1 MPTINA
7 NRVGSAIGAGSSTF
21 STARQSNADT
31 VTDNPSTADAN
42 AIQHFFSS
50 GRGGGTHKL
59 RRVFIHFDTSSVS
72 ATPVSATLNIAG
84 SGLSNTTGII
94 VVKSNAMGADGSTAL
109 AASEFFSSIDYSS
122 PLSSEAGVVVGW
134 SSGSNSISLNATAL
148 SLIGSSDNLTVAV
161 VDHDADF
168 QNTAV
173 TSGTVAA
180 GVNFGTTITLGY
192 TAGASGYGHKVSGV
206 AAASIGKVNTV
217 ATASIGKVNTVD

>member
-31 VTDNPSTADAN
+31 VTDNPSSSDAN

-50 GRGGGTHKL
+50 GRGGGTHKF

-72 ATPVSATLNIAG
+72 ATPQDAVINITG
-84 SGLSNTTGII
+84 SSNTSADII

-109 AASEFFSSIDYSS
+109 ATSEFFSSIDYTA
-122 PLSSEAGVVVGW
+122 PLSSEITSW
-134 SSGSNSISLNATAL
+134 STGSNSISLNAAAL
-148 SLIGSSDNLTVAV
+148 SLIGSADNLTVV
-161 VDHDADF
+161 LVEHDSDF

-173 TSGTVAA
+173 TSGTVGA
-180 GVNFGTTITLGY
+180 GINFATTITLVY
-192 TAGASGYGHKVSGV
+192 TAAASGYGHKVSGV
-206 AAASIGKVNTV
+206 AAASISKVNTV

>member
-7 NRVGSAIGAGSSTF
+7 NRLGSAIGAGSGTF

-31 VTDNPSTADAN
+31 VTDNPTSSDSN

-50 GRGGGTHKL
+50 RGGGTHKF

-72 ATPVSATLNIAG
+72 ATPQDAVINIAG
-84 SGLSNTTGII
+84 SGVSNSTGII
-94 VVKSNAMGADGSTAL
+94 AVKSNAMSADGSTAL

-122 PLSSEAGVVVGW
+122 PLSSEVSLW
-134 SSGSNSISLNATAL
+134 SSGSNSISLNSTAL
-148 SLIGSSDNLTVAV
+148 SLIGSSDNLTVV
-161 VDHDADF
+161 IVDHDADF

-180 GVNFGTTITLGY
+180 GVNFSTTITLSY
-192 TAGASGYGHKVSGV
+192 TAAASGYGHKVSGV
-206 AAASIGKVNTV
+206 AAASISKVNTV

>member
-7 NRVGSAIGAGSSTF
+7 NRLGSAIGAGSSTF

-31 VTDNPSTADAN
+31 VTDNPTSSDSN

-50 GRGGGTHKL
+50 GRGGGTHKF

-72 ATPVSATLNIAG
+72 ATPQDAVINIAG
-84 SGLSNTTGII
+84 SGVSNSTGII
-94 VVKSNAMGADGSTAL
+94 AVKSNAMSADGSTAL

-122 PLSSEAGVVVGW
+122 PLSSEVSLW
-134 SSGSNSISLNATAL
+134 SSGSNSISLNSTAL
-148 SLIGSSDNLTVAV
+148 SLIGSSDNLTVV
-161 VDHDADF
+161 IVDHDADF

-180 GVNFGTTITLGY
+180 GVNFSTTITLSY
-192 TAGASGYGHKVSGV
+192 TAAASGYGHKVSGV
-206 AAASIGKVNTV
+206 AAASISKVNTV